1 MVMIIHKNF
10 HQQDG
15 RDKIKQVIIIMDK
28 NHIKNKCH
36 KLKVI
41 YKYGLNLIWII

>member
-15 RDKIKQVIIIMDK
+15 RDKIKLVIMDK
-28 NHIKNKCH
+28 NHIKNKCQ
-36 KLKVI
+36 KLKMI
-41 YKYGLNLIWII
+41 YKYGLNPIWII